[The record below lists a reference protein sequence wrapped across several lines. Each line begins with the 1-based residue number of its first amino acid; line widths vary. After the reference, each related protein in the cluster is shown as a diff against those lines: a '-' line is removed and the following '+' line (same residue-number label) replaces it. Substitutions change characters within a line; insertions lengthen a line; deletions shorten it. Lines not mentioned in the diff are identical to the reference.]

1 MNTDLG
7 HLPQTQGKTLPDS
20 WDCKGRPS
28 ERSRSGGWASAA
40 MILGVEACERL
51 TTLGIAVNLVTYL
64 TGTMH
69 LGNAT
74 SANTVTNF
82 LGTSF
87 MLCLLGGF
95 VADTFLGRYLTIAI
109 FATIQA
115 AGVTILTISTIIPSL
130 RPPKCTPGA
139 ASCIPAS
146 GMQLTVLYI
155 ALYLTALGTGGL
167 KSSNSGFG
175 SDQFDE
181 TDPEERSRMTNF
193 FNWFFFFISFG
204 SLAAVTVLVFVQ
216 DNVGRQWGY
225 GICAFAIV
233 FGLVVFLSG
242 TKRYRFKKL
251 VGSPLTQIATV
262 VVAAWNNR
270 KLEMPS
276 DTSFLYNVDD
286 IAEGKKKQK
295 MKLPHSNQF
304 CCLDK
309 GAIIRPE
316 LAPNKI
322 NKWNLV
328 TLTDVEEVK
337 MLIRMLPIW
346 ATTIMFWCV
355 HAQMATFSVS
365 QSETMDRHIGKS
377 FQIPPAAMTGF
388 FVGSTLVTVLIYD
401 RAIAPIARKFL
412 KNPQGLTPLQR
423 VGVGLVLSVL
433 GMVAAA
439 LCEIKRLNV
448 ARLHGLTNNPRAEIP
463 IKVFWL
469 MPQFII
475 VGAGEAFTYIGQLD
489 FFLRECPKGMKT
501 MSTGL
506 FLSTL
511 AIGFFFSSLLVSIV
525 HTVTGEKNPWLAD
538 NLNQGKLYDFYW
550 LLAILSALNMV
561 IFLVCAKWYV
571 YKEKRLADQ
580 GIELEE
586 SHDVVCH

>member
-1 MNTDLG
+1 MTTDLG

-20 WDCKGRPS
+20 WDYKGRPA
-28 ERSRSGGWASAA
+28 ERFRSGGWTSAA

-87 MLCLLGGF
+87 MLCLFGGF

-109 FATIQA
+109 FATVQA
-115 AGVTILTISTIIPSL
+115 AGVTILTISTLIPSL

-139 ASCIPAS
+139 GSCIPAT
-146 GMQLTVLYI
+146 GMQLTVLHI

-167 KSSNSGFG
+167 KSSVSGFG

-181 TDPEERSRMTNF
+181 TDKEERSLMTSF
-193 FNWFFFFISFG
+193 FNWFFFFISIG
-204 SLAAVTVLVFVQ
+204 SLLAVSVLVYIQ

-242 TKRYRFKKL
+242 TRRYRFKKL

-270 KLEMPS
+270 RLELPS
-276 DTSFLYNVDD
+276 DPSLLYNVDD
-286 IAEGKKKQK
+286 IADGNKKKK
-295 MKLPHSNQF
+295 VKLPHSKQF
-304 CCLDK
+304 SCLDK
-309 GAIIRPE
+309 AAINRPE
-316 LAPNKI
+316 VAPNML

-337 MLIRMLPIW
+337 LLIRMLPIW
-346 ATTIMFWCV
+346 ATTIMFWSV

-365 QSETMDRHIGKS
+365 QAETMDRHMGKS
-377 FQIPPAAMTGF
+377 FQIPPAAMTVF
-388 FVGSTLVTVLIYD
+388 FVGGTLLTVPVYD
-401 RAIAPIARKFL
+401 RLIVPIARKVL

-423 VGVGLVLSVL
+423 IGVGLVLSVV
-433 GMVAAA
+433 GMVTAA
-439 LCEIKRLNV
+439 LNEIKRLDV
-448 ARLHGLTNNPRAEIP
+448 ARQHGLTDNPKAEIP
-463 IKVFWL
+463 LSVFWL
-469 MPQFII
+469 VPQFFI

-511 AIGFFFSSLLVSIV
+511 SLGFFFSSVLVSIV
-525 HTVTGEKNPWLAD
+525 HMVTGEKNPWLAD

-550 LLAILSALNMV
+550 LIAILSALNVV
-561 IFLVCAKWYV
+561 IYLVCAKWYV
-571 YKEKRLADQ
+571 YKDKRLADE
-580 GIELEE
+580 GIELDEVG
-586 SHDVVCH
+586 VVFH